1 MSFGREVKKNFP
13 FYIGEG
19 EETMNVDAT
28 LVYEACDKIRE
39 IKVKPICAGIC
50 GV

>member
-1 MSFGREVKKNFP
+1 MSFGREIKKNSP
-13 FYIGEG
+13 FHIGEG
-19 EETMNVDAT
+19 EETMNVDVT

-39 IKVKPICAGIC
+39 IKAKPICAGIY